1 MSCQKNYN
9 QLVKQNQQLVQEN
22 AKYKKT
28 INNVQS
34 SQQNSI
40 NSFIDK
46 ATSALSCDSNCQNQK
61 TLNQLKQTYLA
72 AKTNLITA
80 PTQVETSFKNYL
92 VYLEGEPAY
101 LEYKESELQ
110 AKAEQITTTIQED
123 INKIITD
130 ETRNVNTYD
139 GLLINL
145 NNIYEYYQDYLK
157 ENIELENKL
166 KTMKSDIVTND
177 RKTYY
182 EEQGIESL
190 KKYYIVIF
198 VIYAIVIV
206 SFIVCCFVM
215 PTDLSIKV
223 KIVILVLLI
232 IYPFISSWLL
242 TQIIHLYNKT
252 TELLPVNAY
261 KNI

>member
-9 QLVKQNQQLVQEN
+9 EVVKQNQQLVQEN
-22 AKYKKT
+22 ANYKKT

-110 AKAEQITTTIQED
+110 AKAEQITTTIQQD

-215 PTDLSIKV
+215 PSDLSIKV

>member
-1 MSCQKNYN
+1 MSCQNNYN

-22 AKYKKT
+22 TTYKNT

-46 ATSALSCDSNCQNQK
+46 ATSALSCDSDCQNQN
-61 TLNQLKQTYLA
+61 TIDQLKQTYLD
-72 AKTNLITA
+72 AKTNLVTA
-80 PTQVETSFKNYL
+80 PSQVESSFKNYL

-101 LEYKESELQ
+101 LEYRENELE
-110 AKAEQITTTIQED
+110 AKAEQITSSIQED
-123 INKIITD
+123 VNKIISD

-145 NNIYEYYQDYLK
+145 NNIYEYYERHLK

-166 KTMKSDIVTND
+166 KITTSDIITND

-182 EEQGIESL
+182 EDQGIESL
-190 KKYYIVIF
+190 RKYYIIIF
-198 VIYAIVIV
+198 IFYAVVVV
-206 SFIVCCFVM
+206 SYIICCFAIQN
-215 PTDLSIKV
+215 DLSFKI

-232 IYPFISSWLL
+232 VYPFISAWLL
-242 TQIIHLYNKT
+242 KQIMNLYHKT

>member
-9 QLVKQNQQLVQEN
+9 QLKKQNEELLQEN

-28 INNVQS
+28 VNTGK
-34 SQQNSI
+34 NSI

-46 ATSALSCDSNCQNQK
+46 ATKALGCDSNCQRQK
-61 TLNQLKQTYLA
+61 TIDDLKNKYLA

-80 PTQVETSFKNYL
+80 PSQVESSYKNYL

-101 LEYKESELQ
+101 LEYRESELH
-110 AKAEQITTTIQED
+110 AKAEQITNTIQKD
-123 INKIITD
+123 VTNIINTEK
-130 ETRNVNTYD
+130 RNVNTYD

-145 NNIYEYYQDYLK
+145 NNIYEYYERYLK

-166 KTMKSDIVTND
+166 KIMTSDIVTND

-190 KKYYIVIF
+190 KKYYIIIF
-198 VIYAIVIV
+198 IFYAIVVV
-206 SFIVCCFVM
+206 SFIVCCFVV
-215 PTDLSIKV
+215 PSNLSIKV

-242 TQIIHLYNKT
+242 TQIIHLYDKT
-252 TELLPVNAY
+252 AELLPKNVY

>member
-22 AKYKKT
+22 ATYKKT
-28 INNVQS
+28 MNNVQN

-46 ATSALSCDSNCQNQK
+46 ATSALSCDADCQNQK

-80 PTQVETSFKNYL
+80 PTQVDTSFKNYL

-101 LEYKESELQ
+101 LEYKETELQ
-110 AKAEQITTTIQED
+110 AKAEQITTNIQQD
-123 INKIITD
+123 IDKIISD

-145 NNIYEYYQDYLK
+145 NNIYEYYERYLK

-166 KTMKSDIVTND
+166 KIMKSDIVTND

-190 KKYYIVIF
+190 KKYYIIIF
-198 VIYAIVIV
+198 IFYIVVVV
-206 SFIVCCFVM
+206 SYIVCCFVI
-215 PTDLSIKV
+215 PNDLTIGK
-223 KIVILVLLI
+223 KIGVFILLV

-242 TQIIHLYNKT
+242 TQIIHLYNKIS
-252 TELLPVNAY
+252 ELLP
-261 KNI
+261 KNVYTNL

>member
-1 MSCQKNYN
+1 MKN
-9 QLVKQNQQLVQEN
+9 Q
-22 AKYKKT
+22 YKKS
-28 INNVQS
+28 INNVKNT
-34 SQQNSI
+34 QQNSI

-46 ATSALSCDSNCQNQK
+46 AASALSCYSNCQKQK
-61 TLNQLKQTYLA
+61 KINELKKTYIA

-80 PTQVETSFKNYL
+80 PTQVDTSFKNYL

-101 LEYKESELQ
+101 LEYKETELES
-110 AKAEQITTTIQED
+110 KAEQITNTIQQD
-123 INKIITD
+123 ITKIISD
-130 ETRNVNTYD
+130 ETRNINTYD

-145 NNIYEYYQDYLK
+145 NNIYEYYEQYLK

-166 KTMKSDIVTND
+166 KIMKSDIVTND

-190 KKYYIVIF
+190 KKYYIIIF
-198 VIYAIVIV
+198 IFYVVVVV
-206 SFIVCCFVM
+206 SYIICCFVI
-215 PTDLSIKV
+215 PNDLTIGK
-223 KIVILVLLI
+223 KIGVFVLLV

-242 TQIIHLYNKT
+242 TQLIHLYHKIS
-252 TELLPVNAY
+252 ELLPKNVY

>member
-28 INNVQS
+28 MNNVQS
-34 SQQNSI
+34 TQQNSI

-46 ATSALSCDSNCQNQK
+46 ATKALGCDANCQRQK
-61 TLNQLKQTYLA
+61 TIDQLKQTYLA

-101 LEYKESELQ
+101 LEYKESELH
-110 AKAEQITTTIQED
+110 AKAEQITSTIQQD
-123 INKIITD
+123 INKIIGD
-130 ETRNVNTYD
+130 ETRNVNTYN

-145 NNIYEYYQDYLK
+145 NNIYEYYERYLK

-190 KKYYIVIF
+190 KKYYIIIF
-198 VIYAIVIV
+198 IVYAIVVV

-215 PTDLSIKV
+215 PSNLSIQI

-252 TELLPVNAY
+252 TELLPKNVY

>member
-9 QLVKQNQQLVQEN
+9 QLVKQNQKLVQEN
-22 AKYKKT
+22 TKYKKN
-28 INNVQS
+28 IKNVNNT
-34 SQQNSI
+34 QQNSL

-46 ATSALSCDSNCQNQK
+46 ATKALSCDENCQRQK
-61 TLNQLKQTYLA
+61 TINQLRKTYLA

-101 LEYKESELQ
+101 LEYKESELE
-110 AKAEQITTTIQED
+110 AKAKQITTTIEQD
-123 INKIITD
+123 VNKIVID
-130 ETRNVNTYD
+130 ETRNINTYD
-139 GLLINL
+139 GLLINIS
-145 NNIYEYYQDYLK
+145 NIYEYYQDYLK

-166 KTMKSDIVTND
+166 KIMKSDIVTND

-190 KKYYIVIF
+190 KKYYIIIF
-198 VIYAIVIV
+198 IFYTVVVV
-206 SFIVCCFVM
+206 SYIICCFVI
-215 PTDLSIKV
+215 PTNLSIKL

-242 TQIIHLYNKT
+242 TQIIHLYNQT
-252 TELLPVNAY
+252 TEMLP
-261 KNI
+261 KNVYTNI

>member
-9 QLVKQNQQLVQEN
+9 QIVKQNQQLVQEN

-28 INNVQS
+28 ITNVQS

-46 ATSALSCDSNCQNQK
+46 ATSALSCDANCQNQK

-110 AKAEQITTTIQED
+110 AKAEQITTTIQQD

-215 PTDLSIKV
+215 PSDLSIKV

-242 TQIIHLYNKT
+242 TQLINLYNKT
-252 TELLPVNAY
+252 TELLP
-261 KNI
+261 KNVYTNI

>member
-9 QLVKQNQQLVQEN
+9 QLVKQNQKLVQEN
-22 AKYKKT
+22 TKYKKN
-28 INNVQS
+28 IKNVNNT
-34 SQQNSI
+34 QQNSL

-46 ATSALSCDSNCQNQK
+46 ATKALSCDENCQRQK
-61 TLNQLKQTYLA
+61 TINQLRKTYLA

-92 VYLEGEPAY
+92 VYLDGEPAY
-101 LEYKESELQ
+101 LEYKETELQ
-110 AKAEQITTTIQED
+110 AKAEQITNSIQQD
-123 INKIITD
+123 ITKIISD

-145 NNIYEYYQDYLK
+145 NNIYEYYERHLK
-157 ENIELENKL
+157 ENIEFENKL
-166 KTMKSDIVTND
+166 KTTTSDIVTND

-182 EEQGIESL
+182 EDQGIESL
-190 KKYYIVIF
+190 RKYYIIIF
-198 VIYAIVIV
+198 IFYTVVVV
-206 SFIVCCFVM
+206 SYIICCFAIQN
-215 PTDLSIKV
+215 DLSIKI

-232 IYPFISSWLL
+232 VYPFISAWLL
-242 TQIIHLYNKT
+242 TQIIHLYNKII
-252 TELLPVNAY
+252 ELLPVNTY

>member
-9 QLVKQNQQLVQEN
+9 QLEKQNEKLSKELAN
-22 AKYKKT
+22 YKKT
-28 INNVQS
+28 IDNVQN

-46 ATSALSCDSNCQNQK
+46 ATKALGCDSNCQRQK
-61 TLNQLKQTYLA
+61 TINELKQKYLA

-80 PTQVETSFKNYL
+80 PSQVETSYKNYL

-101 LEYKESELQ
+101 LEYKESELH
-110 AKAEQITTTIQED
+110 AKAEQITSTIQKD
-123 INKIITD
+123 ITNIINN
-130 ETRNVNTYD
+130 ETRNVNTYN

-145 NNIYEYYQDYLK
+145 NNIYEYYQGYLK

-190 KKYYIVIF
+190 KKYYIIIF
-198 VIYAIVIV
+198 IVYAIVVV

-215 PTDLSIKV
+215 SSNLSIKIKV
-223 KIVILVLLI
+223 VILVLLI

-242 TQIIHLYNKT
+242 TQMIHLYNKT
-252 TELLPVNAY
+252 TELLPKNVY

>member
-9 QLVKQNQQLVQEN
+9 QLVKQNQKLVQEN
-22 AKYKKT
+22 TKYKKT
-28 INNVQS
+28 VQNVNS
-34 SQQNSI
+34 SQQNNL

-46 ATSALSCDSNCQNQK
+46 ATKALSCDATCQRQK
-61 TLNQLKQTYLA
+61 TINELRKTYIT

-80 PTQVETSFKNYL
+80 PSQVETSFKNYL

-101 LEYKESELQ
+101 LEYKESELE
-110 AKAEQITTTIQED
+110 AKAEQITTSIEQD
-123 INKIITD
+123 VNKIVVD
-130 ETRNVNTYD
+130 ETRNINTYD
-139 GLLINL
+139 GLLINI
-145 NNIYEYYQDYLK
+145 NNIYEYYEDYLK

-166 KTMKSDIVTND
+166 KIMKSDIVTND

-190 KKYYIVIF
+190 KKYYIIIF
-198 VIYAIVIV
+198 IFYVVVVV
-206 SFIVCCFVM
+206 SYIICCFVI
-215 PTDLSIKV
+215 PTNLSIKI

-242 TQIIHLYNKT
+242 TQIIHLYNQT
-252 TELLPVNAY
+252 TELLP
-261 KNI
+261 KNVYTNI

>member
-1 MSCQKNYN
+1 MSCQQNYN

-22 AKYKKT
+22 TNYKNT

-46 ATSALSCDSNCQNQK
+46 ATSALSCDSDCQNQN
-61 TLNQLKQTYLA
+61 TIDQLKQTYLD
-72 AKTNLITA
+72 AKTNLVTA
-80 PTQVETSFKNYL
+80 PSQVETSFKNYL
-92 VYLEGEPAY
+92 VYLDGEPAY
-101 LEYKESELQ
+101 LEYRENELE
-110 AKAEQITTTIQED
+110 AKAEQITSSIQED
-123 INKIITD
+123 VNKIISD

-145 NNIYEYYQDYLK
+145 NNIYEYYERHLK

-166 KTMKSDIVTND
+166 KITTSDIVTND

-182 EEQGIESL
+182 EDQGIESL
-190 KKYYIVIF
+190 RKYYIIIF
-198 VIYAIVIV
+198 IFYAVVVV
-206 SFIVCCFVM
+206 SYIICCFAIQN
-215 PTDLSIKV
+215 DLSFKI

-232 IYPFISSWLL
+232 VYPFISAWLL
-242 TQIIHLYNKT
+242 KQIMHLYHKT

>member
-1 MSCQKNYN
+1 MSCQNNYN

-22 AKYKKT
+22 TTYKNT

-46 ATSALSCDSNCQNQK
+46 ATKALGCDDNCQRQK
-61 TLNQLKQTYLA
+61 TIHELRQTYLA
-72 AKTNLITA
+72 SKTNLITA

-101 LEYKESELQ
+101 LEYKETELQ
-110 AKAEQITTTIQED
+110 AKAEQITNSIQQD
-123 INKIITD
+123 ITKIISD

-145 NNIYEYYQDYLK
+145 NNIYEYYERHLK
-157 ENIELENKL
+157 ENIEFENKL
-166 KTMKSDIVTND
+166 KTTTSDIVTND

-182 EEQGIESL
+182 EDQGIESL
-190 KKYYIVIF
+190 RKYYIIIF
-198 VIYAIVIV
+198 IFYTVVVV
-206 SFIVCCFVM
+206 SYIICCFAIQN
-215 PTDLSIKV
+215 DLSIKI

-232 IYPFISSWLL
+232 VYPFI
-242 TQIIHLYNKT
+242 
-252 TELLPVNAY
+252 
-261 KNI
+261 

>member
-9 QLVKQNQQLVQEN
+9 KLVKQNQQLVEEN
-22 AKYKKT
+22 SKYKKT
-28 INNVQS
+28 INNVNS
-34 SQQNSI
+34 TQQNSL

-46 ATSALSCDSNCQNQK
+46 ATKALSCDATCQRQK
-61 TLNQLKQTYLA
+61 TIHQLRQTYLA
-72 AKTNLITA
+72 SKTNLITA

-101 LEYKESELQ
+101 LEYRESELK
-110 AKAEQITTTIQED
+110 AKAEQITTTIEQD
-123 INKIITD
+123 VNKIIID

-145 NNIYEYYQDYLK
+145 NNIYEYYERYLK

-190 KKYYIVIF
+190 KKYYIIIF
-198 VIYAIVIV
+198 IFYAVVVV
-206 SFIVCCFVM
+206 SYIICCFVI
-215 PTDLSIKV
+215 PTNLSNGK
-223 KIVILVLLI
+223 KIVIFLLLI
-232 IYPFISSWLL
+232 IYQFISSWLL

-252 TELLPVNAY
+252 SELLP
-261 KNI
+261 KNVYTNI